1 MAGPSGWW
9 HRHFGLGWVAP
20 PRPRAPTPRPQ
31 PPSQLGPRGRA
42 GSPCAGTG
50 CCRVAPRPRVQRDL
64 TPGAAASQGGATVRD
79 RGGSGG
85 SSREPTQCPQPEP
98 RAWPAA
104 GGSGRSVPYQL
115 GGAHAPPPP
124 GTERSLRHAAAM
136 SRWSESRVRL
146 SICKANELMAGSRC
160 SWHLPP
166 AEPGGGPPPR
176 APPSCSRRGGRRGP
190 CLLPAALRWGVAWR
204 GRFSLDVVFQAVCM
218 RLPLAGPASCVG
230 KARGYGPRRGRG
242 HPQDRTFAPA
252 LGAGAGEW
260 SAWAALHRAPPSGA
274 PRVGDPR
281 VGPRV
286 VLGGWPKGTVCGSDH
301 PLARG
306 PLRLSVRGCSTQAG
320 A

>member
-50 CCRVAPRPRVQRDL
+50 CCRVAPGPRVQRDL
-64 TPGAAASQGGATVRD
+64 TPGAAASQGGATVRGGD

-166 AEPGGGPPPR
+166 AEPGGGPPPG

-190 CLLPAALRWGVAWR
+190 CLLPAALLWGVAWR
-204 GRFSLDVVFQAVCM
+204 GHFSLDVVFQAVCM

-252 LGAGAGEW
+252 LGSWGG
-260 SAWAALHRAPPSGA
+260 G
-274 PRVGDPR
+274 
-281 VGPRV
+281 V
-286 VLGGWPKGTVCGSDH
+286 VRLGGPAQGTPVWGTACGGPQGGASRCAGWLAKGYSM
-301 PLARG
+301 
-306 PLRLSVRGCSTQAG
+306 RL
-320 A
+320 